1 MVMQRAVIV
10 SLIFFSFGISL
21 QAQSGYDTLP
31 TMVEHYHKRYALFKS
46 EPLSQGE
53 IIFLGNSITEGSDW
67 KKLLDSDQIV
77 NRGIGGDV
85 TYGILN
91 RLEEIIRHKPAKIFI
106 LIGIND
112 IAQRVPD
119 EVILKNYKEI
129 IKRITAQSPETE
141 IVIQSLLPLNPEHPK
156 FPKRYNEIERV
167 KKLNIQIKTLTDAMG
182 VKFLDLYPL
191 FINASGLLNE
201 SLTYDGLHL
210 NSEGYTRWAD
220 FLTAKGWLK

>member
-112 IAQRVPD
+112 IAQRVPE

-210 NSEGYTRWAD
+210 NSEGYKRWAD
-220 FLTAKGWLK
+220 FLMSNGWLK